1 MNPITM
7 QLVADKY
14 IRLAL
19 EEDIN
24 SEDVST
30 NAVMP
35 AYKKGEVQLIC
46 KEDGI
51 IAGLPVFERVFT
63 LLDAQTKV
71 NFLVQDGDTVKNG
84 QLLATVTG
92 DIRVLLSGERTALN
106 YLQRL
111 SGIASYTNRVA
122 KLLEGT
128 KTKLLDT
135 RKTTPGMRIFEKYA
149 VRIGGGYNHRYNLS
163 DGVLLK
169 DNHIDAAG
177 GVTCAIKAARNYAP
191 FVRKIE
197 VETENL
203 AMVKEAVEAGADII
217 MLDNMTTEQ
226 MAEAIRLIDGRSET
240 ECSGN
245 ITKENIE
252 TITRLGVD
260 YVSSGALTHSAPIL
274 DISLKH
280 LKVLES

>member
-1 MNPITM
+1 M

-14 IRLAL
+14 IKMAL

-35 AYKKGEVQLIC
+35 EYKKGDVQLIC

-51 IAGLPVFERVFT
+51 IAGLQIFERVFT
-63 LLDAQTKV
+63 LLDEKTQVEFFVKDGEKVKKGQT
-71 NFLVQDGDTVKNG
+71 
-84 QLLATVTG
+84 LAVVTG

-111 SGIASYTNRVA
+111 SGIATTHSVA
-122 KLLEGT
+122 KLLEGSE
-128 KTKLLDT
+128 TKLLDT
-135 RKTTPGMRIFEKYA
+135 RKTTPGMRIFEKKYA
-149 VRIGGGYNHRYNLS
+149 VRIGGGCNHRYNLS

-177 GVTCAIKAARNYAP
+177 GVKEAVAAAKAYAP

-203 AMVKEAVEAGADII
+203 IW
-217 MLDNMTTEQ
+217 
-226 MAEAIRLIDGRSET
+226 
-240 ECSGN
+240 
-245 ITKENIE
+245 
-252 TITRLGVD
+252 
-260 YVSSGALTHSAPIL
+260 
-274 DISLKH
+274 
-280 LKVLES
+280 